1 MKRFALGVAALVLTH
16 AVLAESPSAN
26 DWKRS
31 SLFVT
36 GLADID
42 AQGNVQHID
51 LLPDEDKDS
60 KALSEE
66 LAPLAKS
73 TMSHWEFEPATE
85 NGKPAAGRTF
95 LHGVFEFHEEGSS
108 YKARLAFIGNGPQ
121 IYKPVAPRY
130 PKSMIADGV
139 QATLNMIVRVQPDGS
154 ITDIHLESAQSTRK
168 RRVAEFVQ
176 AAMVAMKSWRAEP
189 EMVDGHPASTWVRV
203 PISFNLRD
211 TVSGRRYAPELE
223 QSIDSPAEPPASST
237 GDLALALDS
246 RIKIRP
252 QTP

>member
-1 MKRFALGVAALVLTH
+1 MKRFVLGVAALMFAH
-16 AVLAESPSAN
+16 GAWAEGPSAN

-31 SLFVT
+31 TLFVT
-36 GLADID
+36 GVADID
-42 AQGNVQHID
+42 AQGNVQQIE
-51 LLPDEDKDS
+51 LLPNEDKDS

-73 TMSHWEFEPATE
+73 TMSHWGFEPATE
-85 NGKPAAGRTF
+85 DGKPVAGRTF
-95 LHGVFEFHEEGSS
+95 LHGVFEFQEEGSS
-108 YKARLAFIGNGPQ
+108 YKARLAFIGNGPE
-121 IYKPVAPRY
+121 IYKPVAPKY
-130 PKSMIADGV
+130 PKNMMSDYV

-154 ITDIHLESAQSTRK
+154 ITDIHLESAQSTGK
-168 RRVAEFVQ
+168 RRVAGFVQ

-189 EMVDGHPASTWVRV
+189 ETVDGHPTSTWVRV

-211 TVSGRRYAPELE
+211 PVSGRRYAPELE
-223 QSIDSPAEPPASST
+223 RSLDSPEEPPESSS